1 MATTKGSTKKL
12 ANKSEG
18 LEQVQEH
25 YMDYPYP
32 FRDPEDETRRLLSL
46 MGEYLGELNHW
57 LYNGKKNFKKGF
69 RILVAGG
76 GTGDSS
82 TYMGE
87 QLKDT
92 DAEIVYLDFSN
103 NSMEVAKKRAEIRG
117 IKNITWVNDSIL
129 NIPKLKLGKFDY
141 INCSGVL
148 HHLESPAAG
157 LKILQESLKD
167 DGGMCVMVYGK
178 YGRTGVYQVQDIMKI
193 VNENVNNRI
202 EEVMNGKAIMNS
214 LPATNW
220 YMRGQELLQDHIHFG
235 DIGLYDMFL
244 HKQDRAYSIPE
255 LHEFI
260 TDAGLNFVEFFDLTE
275 RLVLKPEN
283 YIKDFSLLQKIKKMS
298 PIKQQALCELIC
310 GTVIKH
316 SVYLT
321 KSKKNTIAS
330 FDSLSNVPHFYT
342 ISGLPEQISEFLT
355 NNPGQHSVTTTINN
369 SWLKNASVTIPVTPF
384 TNQIFKNM
392 IGKPK
397 SLKEMF
403 EAIRK
408 ELKVNTSDSELIT
421 AFDQTLTPF
430 ITVGVLLLRDK
441 SLL

>member
-1 MATTKGSTKKL
+1 MATKTKEL
-12 ANKSEG
+12 ADKTEG
-18 LEQVQEH
+18 LQEVQEH

-32 FRDPEDETRRLLSL
+32 FRDPEDEKRRLLSL

-69 RILVAGG
+69 RVLVAGG

-92 DAEIVYLDFSN
+92 DAEIVYLDFSR
-103 NSMEVAKKRAEIRG
+103 NSMEIAKQRAEIRG
-117 IKNITWVNDSIL
+117 IKNITWINDSIL
-129 NIPKLKLGKFDY
+129 NIPKLNLGKFDY

-157 LKILQESLKD
+157 LKILQEALKD

-178 YGRTGVYQVQDIMKI
+178 YGRTGVYQVQDIMKM
-193 VNENVNNRI
+193 VNEGVNHRV
-202 EEVMNGKAIMNS
+202 EEVMNGKAVMNS
-214 LPATNW
+214 LPDTNW
-220 YMRGQELLQDHIHFG
+220 YMRGRELLADHITFG
-235 DIGLYDMFL
+235 DIGLYDLFL
-244 HKQDRAYSIPE
+244 HKQDRSYSIPE

-275 RLVLKPEN
+275 RLALRIEN

-298 PIKQQALCELIC
+298 LVKQQAICELIC

-321 KSKKNTIAS
+321 KNKKNTIAS
-330 FDSLSNVPHFYT
+330 FEDMNNIPYFYT
-342 ISGLPEQISEFLT
+342 IAGLPEQISDFLE
-355 NNPGQHSVTTTINN
+355 NNPGNQSVTTTINN
-369 SWLKNASVTIPVTPF
+369 SWLKNIAVTVPVDIYTKS
-384 TNQIFKNM
+384 IFKNM

-397 SLKEMF
+397 SFKEIFDAVRKDLK
-403 EAIRK
+403 IDTK
-408 ELKVNTSDSELIT
+408 DSELINVART
-421 AFDQTLTPF
+421 TLSPF
-430 ITVGVLLLRDK
+430 IAIGVVLIKDK
-441 SLL
+441 AI